1 METRT
6 RRILLVS
13 AIGLAL
19 IGPGIVE
26 WVRLFIRQRQLDRQ
40 IARLSVQQEQ
50 LQHEREQLESDPTYV
65 EGLIRSTFKL
75 AQPGEYVIPLDSKSS
90 SGEHR

>member
-26 WVRLFIRQRQLDRQ
+26 WVRLVIRQRQLDRQ
-40 IARLSVQQEQ
+40 IARLAVQHEQ
-50 LQHEREQLESDPTYV
+50 LQREREQLESDPTYV

-75 AQPGEYVIPLDSKSS
+75 AQPGEYVIPLDSKPSS
-90 SGEHR
+90 DERR